1 MLLLRYNCFKHI
13 GQLIGILQHY
23 SGWLVREIGLLPKTA
38 LVLLAVPTVYFYQKP
53 DPMQNAITTL
63 RIQNFKSIKDV
74 TMTPRRVNIIIG
86 EPNVGKSNI
95 LEAMSLL
102 GGMFFDNVEG
112 RFMEGQVRY
121 EVIRNLFY
129 DNDWSQEIAVTGE
142 GVGATRMRKSG
153 DGVEVVFGDG
163 EMRKQ
168 QHSSFIEQVKF
179 QDEMALRNSQ
189 QQDKHPL
196 VNFEDRNHFYQLINK
211 LGRLEDIKW
220 SNPQPIIHV
229 KKYTFQKQTSHGKS
243 YNNSFLRPP
252 FGDNLLEVIQTAP
265 SAFKKEIG
273 SFFTHFGLNLAL
285 RPEELEVQKNVE
297 GVITAIP
304 YQLTADTLQRLI
316 FYLAAIESND
326 DTVLLFEE
334 PEAHSYP
341 VYVSQLARRIVES
354 RNNQFFVVTH
364 SPYFITEVLEEMLTN
379 DELALEL
386 AMFVAYYEDYQTK
399 VRQLSDEEVFNIR
412 RDGLDVFY
420 NMARFVP
427 ER

>member
-1 MLLLRYNCFKHI
+1 
-13 GQLIGILQHY
+13 
-23 SGWLVREIGLLPKTA
+23 
-38 LVLLAVPTVYFYQKP
+38 
-53 DPMQNAITTL
+53 MQNAITTL

-95 LEAMSLL
+95 LEAISLL
-102 GGMFFDNVEG
+102 GGMSFDKAEG
-112 RFMEGQVRY
+112 KFMEGQIRY
-121 EVIRNLFY
+121 ETIRNLFY

-142 GVGATRMRKSG
+142 GVGAARLRKAG
-153 DGVEVVFGDG
+153 EQVEVAFGDG
-163 EMRKQ
+163 AIVMRGVY
-168 QHSSFIEQVKF
+168 SDSI
-179 QDEMALRNSQ
+179 QDNFGSEREKLGESQ
-189 QQDKHPL
+189 NDKHPL
-196 VNFEDRNHFYQLINK
+196 VNFESRNYLHNFVNK
-211 LGRLEDIKW
+211 DGTASSAEW
-220 SNPQPIIHV
+220 SNAKPAVYV
-229 KKYTFQKQTSHGKS
+229 KKYTFRKQTAHGKS
-243 YNNSFLRPP
+243 YDNSFLRPP
-252 FGDNLLEVIQTAP
+252 FGDNLLEVIRAAP

-273 SFFTHFGLNLAL
+273 RFFIPFGLNLAL
-285 RPEELEVQKNVE
+285 RPEELEAQKNVE
-297 GVITAIP
+297 GVVTAIP
-304 YQLTADTLQRLI
+304 YLLIADTLQRLI

-326 DTVLLFEE
+326 DSVLLFEE

-379 DELALEL
+379 DELAPEL

-399 VRQLSDEEVFNIR
+399 VRQLSDEELRNIR

-427 ER
+427 QP